1 MEEKKNYPEYLNGK
15 SWAEIT
21 RDERTFCFDL
31 INQLKQN
38 NKEVEFV
45 KNLNTEYDLGITQFD
60 YVEGAAEVSFYRD
73 MIFLDELKA
82 ESRFENKASVKNFL
96 KRTFDI
102 CFFLPKDI
110 IIIEAKAA
118 EGLTSEQLKDF
129 DYDIEA
135 TKTILYHKGV
145 KVHLLYL
152 LSDEYLESK
161 RKSFQENENLDKKDY
176 INTAIKKAFSW
187 KEIKE
192 KHFFDEYEL
201 PLPLKTIYS
210 DKKKLKGK
218 IKNSL
223 IYKLNDISKKIQNDK
238 QKK

>member
-1 MEEKKNYPEYLNGK
+1 MENQTDYPEYLKGK
-15 SWAEIT
+15 SWADIT

-31 INQLKQN
+31 IDQLKQN
-38 NKEVEFV
+38 NKACDFV
-45 KNLNTEYDLGITQFD
+45 KKLNTEYSLGITQFD

-73 MIFLDELKA
+73 MIFRDELESK
-82 ESRFENKASVKNFL
+82 SRFKDKASIKNFL

-135 TKTILYHKGV
+135 TKTILNNEDI

-152 LSDEYLESK
+152 LSDEYLKSK
-161 RKSFQENENLDKKDY
+161 RKSLQKNKDEKNY

-187 KEIKE
+187 EEIKG
-192 KHFFDEYEL
+192 KHFFDKYVL
-201 PLPLKTIYS
+201 PTPLKTIYS

-218 IKNSL
+218 IKNNL
-223 IYKLNDISKKIQNDK
+223 ISKLSDISKKIQNDK
-238 QKK
+238 LKK

>member
-1 MEEKKNYPEYLNGK
+1 MKKKQNYPTYLNGK

-31 INQLKQN
+31 IYQL
-38 NKEVEFV
+38 NKKNKVESFV
-45 KNLNTEYDLGITQFD
+45 RNLNTEYKLGITKFD

-73 MIFLDELKA
+73 MIFRDELES
-82 ESRFENKASVKNFL
+82 ESRFKDKVSIKNFL

-118 EGLTSEQLKDF
+118 EGLTSNQLKDF

-135 TKTILYHKGV
+135 TKTIINNEGV

-152 LSDEYLESK
+152 LSDEYLKSK
-161 RKSFQENENLDKKDY
+161 RKSLQDNLDKNNY
-176 INTAIKKAFSW
+176 INIAIKKAFSW
-187 KEIKE
+187 EEIKR
-192 KHFFDEYEL
+192 KQFFDEYEL

-218 IKNSL
+218 IKNS
-223 IYKLNDISKKIQNDK
+223 IISKLNDISKKIQNDK
-238 QKK
+238 LKE